1 MYNFTDLNIAI
12 LIAIAPGLPNV
23 TTRHENKKATYEPYI
38 CNTCV
43 AFIYAYEFCEDL
55 RNAWLIKKYRLLI
68 FSSKCQQL
76 YLI

>member
-43 AFIYAYEFCEDL
+43 AFICL
-55 RNAWLIKKYRLLI
+55 
-68 FSSKCQQL
+68 
-76 YLI
+76 